1 MASYSFLQIGD
12 TPFGSTDIKEWQIE
26 VQQPN
31 TTCINPHCHD
41 RMEILHI
48 VQGSMNMTVGGL
60 PFVAEAGSIVIANP
74 KQMHYGIS
82 STEGLIYD
90 VVVFDVGALYNNVPS
105 VQQYLLPLVQ
115 GLIQFTPHSTNT
127 IVADCVTNL
136 ITALRKKEHTLIVIS
151 RIYEVLGCLY
161 QHCLTEAASLPTQ
174 ANDRFKEVLEYI
186 NNHYTESISAKSVSQ
201 LFNYSEAYFCR
212 QFKKE
217 MGLTLSS
224 YLRLLRIERAQQLLK
239 QPELSIA
246 QVAQLSGFSDCG
258 YFCRCFQK
266 HFQRT
271 PTEMRNYMLTP
282 Q

>member
-1 MASYSFLQIGD
+1 MANFSFLQIGD

-31 TTCINPHCHD
+31 TICISPHCHD

-48 VQGSMNMTVGGL
+48 VKGSMNMTVGGA
-60 PFVAEAGSIVIANP
+60 PFTAEAGCIVIANP

-82 STEGLIYD
+82 SGEGLVYD
-90 VVVFDVGALYNNVPS
+90 VVVFDVEALYNNVPS

-115 GLIQFTPHSTNT
+115 GLLQFTSHSTEPA
-127 IVADCVTNL
+127 VADSVIRL
-136 ITALRKKEHTLIVIS
+136 IMALRQKEHTLIVIS
-151 RIYEVLGCLY
+151 RIYEVLGCFY
-161 QHCLTEAASLPTQ
+161 QHCLTESASLPTQ
-174 ANDRFKEVLEYI
+174 ANDRFREVLEYI
-186 NNHYTESISAKSVSQ
+186 NNHYTEAISAKSVSQ

-217 MGLTLSS
+217 MGLTLSA
-224 YLRLLRIERAQQLLK
+224 YLRLLRIEKAQQLLK

-258 YFCRCFQK
+258 YFCRCFQNY
-266 HFQRT
+266 FQRT
-271 PTEMRNYMLTP
+271 PTEMRNFMLTP